1 MEIKDVKFIKSFVE
15 YEKEMSPLFD
25 ENAKWKILFLG
36 RSNVWK
42 SSIINSLMWKKDLAY
57 SWAKAGKTR
66 TINIFE
72 VNKKYECLDFP
83 GYWFSVGN
91 KKAKINLRDMVL
103 AYLEQNYK
111 KNIKAVLIVDGSIWP
126 TNLDEEIYSY
136 LHEKWVD
143 IQVILNKVDKVNQKE
158 LEQIKIKTISAL
170 MNAHIILYSCKN
182 DSKYRDNALNK
193 IFN

>member
-1 MEIKDVKFIKSFVE
+1 MEIREVKFIKSFVE

-25 ENAKWKILFLG
+25 ENAKQKILFLG
-36 RSNVWK
+36 RSNVGK
-42 SSIINSLMWKKDLAY
+42 SSMINSLMGKKELAF
-57 SWAKAGKTR
+57 SGAKAGKTR

-83 GYWFSVGN
+83 GYWYSIGN
-91 KKAKINLRDMVL
+91 KKDKVNLRDMVL

-126 TNLDEEIYSY
+126 TVLDEEIYGY

-143 IQVILNKVDKVNQKE
+143 VQVVLNKVDKVNQKE
-158 LEQIKIKTISAL
+158 LEQIKIKTMSTL

-182 DSKYRDNALNK
+182 TKFRVNALK
-193 IFN
+193 EIFN